1 MKELKN
7 GSELEPKKEKKE
19 IFKISEVSEKTQSDI
34 KHAEEVSAEGIN
46 ILDASTTVSTKS
58 KLVNEKEESKK
69 AQLKNLLEKKTSH
82 INFYNSSE
90 YKDFYNAFAALKNAN
105 ATAYAGALNSIKK
118 EFERTHKSEIE
129 KQESLT
135 VSEFETVLNYSE
147 VQNLLTDLFI
157 DFDFS
162 NLIEGKKLR
171 CYVSDPFRRLDNKDN
186 KDNKDDFLKNK
197 NLNTYTLKQ
206 TDAIG
211 NLQEVTLYYKYL
223 DFNRSNYIKTVLGY
237 SFYLEGKKELKNK
250 LNKIIK
256 LFDNLKDN
264 IKDLKQKGISK
275 LKILDIINDIY
286 NDNDDKDIKE

>member
-7 GSELEPKKEKKE
+7 GSELEPKKE
-19 IFKISEVSEKTQSDI
+19 ISEKTQSDI
-34 KHAEEVSAEGIN
+34 KHAEEVSDEGIN
-46 ILDASTTVSTKS
+46 VLDESTTISKKS
-58 KLVNEKEESKK
+58 KLVNEKVESKK
-69 AQLKNLLEKKTSH
+69 AQLKNLLERKTSR
-82 INFYNSSE
+82 INFYNSEE
-90 YKDFYNAFAALKNAN
+90 YKNFYNAFAALKDAN
-105 ATAYAGALNSIKK
+105 ETAFLGALSSIKK
-118 EFERTHKSEIE
+118 EFEKEYKNEIE

>member
-58 KLVNEKEESKK
+58 KLVNEKVESKK

-82 INFYNSSE
+82 INFYNSEE
-90 YKDFYNAFAALKNAN
+90 YKNFYNAFAALKNAN

-118 EFERTHKSEIE
+118 EFEKEHKNEIE
-129 KQESLT
+129 KQELLT
-135 VSEFETVLNYSE
+135 VSEFETVLNYSD

-223 DFNRSNYIKTVLGY
+223 AINRSNLIKTVLGY
-237 SFYLEGKKELKNK
+237 SFYIEGKKELKNK

-286 NDNDDKDIKE
+286 NNNDDKDIKE